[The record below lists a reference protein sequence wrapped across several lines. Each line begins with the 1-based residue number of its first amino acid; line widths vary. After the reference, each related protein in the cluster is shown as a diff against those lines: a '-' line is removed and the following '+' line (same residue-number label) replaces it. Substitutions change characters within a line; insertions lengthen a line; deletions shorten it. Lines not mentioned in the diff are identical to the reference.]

1 MSLINVL
8 PKRFVNWMITS
19 TLNARFDHSLYS
31 MKPEHDFFAQHPT
44 VNDDLPNRIICG
56 AVVVKPNI
64 KRFTKTG
71 VEFEDGSFEDNIDL
85 VLLCTGY
92 KFGFPFIDKSVIDV
106 RDNVVRLYKYVF
118 PPDLTPSTLAVIGC
132 FQPLGALMPLSEQ
145 QCRWATR
152 VFKVDEVTYI
162 LYSNTIFECLD
173 NSDINDAHVNSKRLC
188 ETSYDL

>member
-1 MSLINVL
+1 MLQLRRVNESMFGRL
-8 PKRFVNWMITS
+8 PKSLYNWIITS
-19 TLNARFDHSLYS
+19 GLNKKFDHALYS

-71 VEFEDGSFEDNIDL
+71 VEFEDGSYEDNIDL

-152 VFKVDEVTYI
+152 VFKVCRYGIV
-162 LYSNTIFECLD
+162 
-173 NSDINDAHVNSKRLC
+173 VV
-188 ETSYDL
+188 